1 MLSPIER
8 DRLEEH
14 INGMDVSRVTTC
26 FDALSEPNRCLIFRA
41 LLKDNAV
48 GVGDMA
54 RIVGI
59 SDPLASQH
67 LKTLRE
73 AGLVLRE
80 KEGKYVYYRVNNGN
94 PMVWALQQA
103 VES

>member
-14 INGMDVSRVTTC
+14 LGGINVSRVTTC

-41 LLKDNAV
+41 LLKGRAI
-48 GVGDMA
+48 GVGDLA

-67 LKTLRE
+67 LRTLRE

-80 KEGKYVYYRVNNGN
+80 KEGKHVYYRVNYAN
-94 PMVWALQQA
+94 PMVAALEQA